1 MKRVLF
7 ILIIL
12 AIAGGG
18 VGAAAKLGYFSDKTT
33 TSFRT
38 VTVKRGDV
46 LATISATGTIEPEE
60 VVDVGAQVAGKIT
73 GFGNDANGKQI
84 DYGSPVEPGMLL
96 AQIDASLY
104 NADEASAEAQLESDK
119 AGILR
124 AQADL
129 NQQNAKL
136 TQAQADWNGAQMLGP
151 SEALART
158 QYDQYK
164 ADYEVAKA
172 NVGVS
177 EAALKQAESTVKQSE
192 AAMVRVKQNL
202 DYCTISSPVKG
213 IIIDRRVNVGQ
224 TVVASLNAPSLFL
237 IAKDL
242 TKMQLWVPVNEAD
255 IGHVHAGQNVTFTVD
270 AFSGETFYGTVGK
283 VRLNAVM
290 TQNVVTYTV
299 EVDTDNSSGRLL
311 PYLTAN
317 VQFEV
322 GKHEDVVLVPNAAL
336 RWSPRPEQIKPG
348 ETDSD
353 SAAGG
358 AAGSAGGG
366 GRRNGSAAGGR
377 GRRNGQDAAGGPT
390 TRKAPAEDTSR
401 GIAWVQDGDFAK
413 PIRLRLGLTDGVDT
427 EVLSD
432 NLPEGAEVIT
442 GEQRADTSVSGPV
455 TPFMPQFGG
464 RGGGRRG

>member
-1 MKRVLF
+1 MKRALF
-7 ILIIL
+7 ILVIL
-12 AIAGGG
+12 AIAAGG
-18 VGAAAKLGYFSDKTT
+18 VGAAVKLGYFSDKTT
-33 TSFRT
+33 PNFRT
-38 VTVKRGDV
+38 ATVKRGDV

-60 VVDVGAQVAGKIT
+60 VVDVGAQVAGKIVS
-73 GFGNDANGKQI
+73 FGNDANGKQI
-84 DYGSPVEPGMLL
+84 DYGSLIEPGMLL

-104 NADEASAEAQLESDK
+104 QADEQSAQAQIESDK
-119 AGILR
+119 AGVLR

-129 NQQNAKL
+129 GQQNAKL
-136 TQAQADWNGAQMLGP
+136 KQAEADWKRAQVLGP
-151 SEALART
+151 SEALAQQ
-158 QYDQYK
+158 QYDQYE
-164 ADYEVAKA
+164 ADYEIAKA

-177 EAALKQAESTVKQSE
+177 EAALKQAESAVKQAA
-192 AAMVRVKQNL
+192 AAMVRVEQNL
-202 DYCTISSPVKG
+202 KYCTINSPVKG
-213 IIIDRRVNVGQ
+213 VIVDRRVNVGQ

-255 IGHVHAGQNVTFTVD
+255 IGHVHEGQNVTFTVD

-322 GKHEDVVLVPNAAL
+322 GRHEDVMLVPNAAL
-336 RWSPRPEQIKPG
+336 RWAPQADRIKPG
-348 ETDSD
+348 ETDSE
-353 SAAGG
+353 APGG
-358 AAGSAGGG
+358 GRRGGGGGRGG
-366 GRRNGSAAGGR
+366 GRRNGGGDAG
-377 GRRNGQDAAGGPT
+377 APT
-390 TRKAPAEDTSR
+390 TRRVSDDTSR
-401 GIAWVQDGDFAK
+401 GIAWVQDGDFAR
-413 PIRLRLGLTDGVDT
+413 PIRLKLGLTDGANT

-432 NLPEGAEVIT
+432 NLPEGTEVIT

-455 TPFMPQFGG
+455 TPFMPQFGNRG
-464 RGGGRRG
+464 GGGGGGGRRGG